1 MNLALAIEII
11 IIAGFFGGRAAH
23 WIKFPMITGYIIVGV
38 LLITVSR
45 FTGKYLG
52 TIAGQPWP
60 SHRRWS
66 GNILA
71 WLHCPKPVS
80 VSA

>member
-1 MNLALAIEII
+1 
-11 IIAGFFGGRAAH
+11 
-23 WIKFPMITGYIIVGV
+23 MITGYIIVGV

>member
-52 TIAGQPWP
+52 TIAGATMALSPEVV
-60 SHRRWS
+60 RKYL
-66 GNILA
+66 GLA
-71 WLHCPKPVS
+71 LLP
-80 VSA
+80 